1 MSARFVSHVKQVKN
15 KLDTGTRKGLFLAA
29 NDLKNA
35 SQRLAPVDTGFLRS
49 SIQAHVGPDNGLPKG
64 TAVVGVSARYARA
77 VHELHPT
84 GSKFLETPAKNMAED
99 LKRTIADEIRK
110 AMS

>member
-1 MSARFVSHVKQVKN
+1 MSARFVSHVKQVKD
-15 KLDTGTRKGLFLAA
+15 KLEGGTRRGLTLAA

-49 SIQAHVGPDNGLPKG
+49 SIQAHVGPDNGVPKG
-64 TAVVGVSARYARA
+64 RAVVGVGARYARA
-77 VHELHPT
+77 VHETHPT
-84 GSKFLETPAKNMAED
+84 GSKFLESPARSMAED
-99 LKRTIADEIRK
+99 LKRTIAEEIRK